1 MDINSAVK
9 RNNPVWNA
17 NTVQETMTIPNPAG
31 FIDLDPKGTY
41 VMITNPAGASI
52 TLFDAR
58 SVLGGS
64 PPTTGITL
72 VAGATFECAIDL
84 APGAPANIRVVG
96 TPTHTCTVTYFS

>member
-17 NTVQETMTIPNPAG
+17 NTVQETMTIPG
-31 FIDLDPKGTY
+31 GSFIDLDPKGTY

-58 SVLGGS
+58 SVLSSS

-84 APGAPANIRVVG
+84 APGTNANIRVVG
-96 TPTHTCTVTYFS
+96 TPAQTFTVTYFS